1 MLNAQQR
8 KSIGRAV
15 LIYDLLTVTVAGAI
29 ILPYCKNAEEETQQ
43 AEEQQPEEEN
53 LEEVLYNFPYFQE
66 QQLRENA
73 EKNCLE
79 EIWVYDGREWSN
91 VTKYAA
97 ETFAIMDKEKV
108 EEVMEKNKR
117 KTIYMYHTHPASV
130 WEIFPPSDADLFTHD
145 KWKKESQGR
154 YGFVVSRIVDPHGV
168 WEYDTGF
175 AQREVVNIK
184 ILLELLTDRRE
195 NPYSKLAEPVEQALR
210 DTAFQPR
217 EVQVEVLKKVY
228 GSAGVS
234 IKFTTYKPIETT
246 DLKWE

>member
-79 EIWVYDGREWSN
+79 EIWVYDGKEWYD

-97 ETFAIMDKEKV
+97 NNFAIMDKKKV
-108 EEVMEKNKR
+108 KKVMKKNKK
-117 KTIYMYHTHPASV
+117 KT
-130 WEIFPPSDADLFTHD
+130 
-145 KWKKESQGR
+145 K
-154 YGFVVSRIVDPHGV
+154 
-168 WEYDTGF
+168 
-175 AQREVVNIK
+175 
-184 ILLELLTDRRE
+184 
-195 NPYSKLAEPVEQALR
+195 
-210 DTAFQPR
+210 
-217 EVQVEVLKKVY
+217 
-228 GSAGVS
+228 
-234 IKFTTYKPIETT
+234 
-246 DLKWE
+246 